1 MSVLMMIWQGGL
13 CVRATMQ
20 IAMNMFIYTVIWG
33 LVLLYESSQSYIL
46 VYIPICIANR
56 FRMAQLYVFKQGCY
70 MCLNKAVFLKGCI
83 TMKC

>member
-1 MSVLMMIWQGGL
+1 MMIWQRRL

-20 IAMNMFIYTVIWG
+20 IAMNTCIFTVIWG
-33 LVLLYESSQSYIL
+33 LVLLYESSESYIL

-56 FRMAQLYVFKQGCY
+56 FHMSQLCVFKQGC
-70 MCLNKAVFLKGCI
+70 FFKGCI